1 MKVLFVVCKENDNY
15 PVTYNSRKAPV
26 WMKKQLDNFRRFVVK
41 EDKEVP
47 NDVAMAM
54 YLANKHPSDTFECL
68 DGQKLTSTNQLDS
81 YDAVFVICDPTEV
94 FNCQI
99 SSRKPT
105 CPRETKAFLNALQKT
120 KAFVFPYPEFHAYIL
135 EKPRYYA
142 DLERANL
149 PVVPFMLYKP
159 EQVLTNIDNFR
170 RKVEEKGWEGVI
182 IKPTYAGYSIGIK
195 VFSDF
200 KKTTNNM
207 IKKQFEKLAK
217 LQFPSVTVAE
227 FVPSFGKHFEI
238 RTYWINEKYAYSVA
252 TLTKKVGKEGGLDVD
267 DETTFK
273 SEGGKLSDKLKKE
286 LIDLGA
292 DVIKALPQYPYPQP
306 FMRIDFGCCIP
317 HGNGCAEHYFINEVE
332 TLAANMLASET
343 KYPVVEKT
351 ADALYQLLVN
361 HLPQKTS
368 PPFRPSTFVSDK
380 NYCKKLVGDKDTS
393 REKPKRRK
401 SSRKRRKSSRKRRKS
416 STKRRKSSR
425 KRRKS
430 SKKRRKSSK
439 KRRKSSKK
447 RRKSSKKRRK
457 SSRKR
462 RKSSRKRRKSSK
474 KRRKS
479 SKKRRKSSRK
489 RRKSKR

>member
-15 PVTYNSRKAPV
+15 PTTYNSRKAPV

-159 EQVLTNIDNFR
+159 EQVLNNIDNFR

-273 SEGGKLSDKLKKE
+273 SEGGKLSNKLKEE
-286 LIDLGA
+286 LIDLGS

-317 HGNGCAEHYFINEVE
+317 HGNGCAQHYFINEVE

-368 PPFRPSTFVSDK
+368 PPFRPSTFVSTK
-380 NYCKKLVGDKDTS
+380 NYCKKLVGDKDNEYTS
-393 REKPKRRK
+393 TKKPKRRRK
-401 SSRKRRKSSRKRRKS
+401 TTKKRRKS
-416 STKRRKSSR
+416 TK

-457 SSRKR
+457 SSK
-462 RKSSRKRRKSSK
+462 KRRKSSK

-479 SKKRRKSSRK
+479 SKKRRKSSKK
-489 RRKSKR
+489 RRKSKRR

>member
-15 PVTYNSRKAPV
+15 PVTYTSRKAPV
-26 WMKKQLDNFRRFVVK
+26 WMKKQLDNFKRFVVK

-54 YLANKHPSDTFECL
+54 YLANKYPSDTFECL
-68 DGQKLTSTNQLDS
+68 DGQKLSSTNQLDS

-94 FNCQI
+94 FNCQK

-105 CPRETKAFLNALQKT
+105 CPKETEAFTKALRKT
-120 KAFVFPYPEFHAYIL
+120 KAFVFPYPEFHQYIL

-159 EQVLTNIDNFR
+159 EEVLNNIDNFR
-170 RKVEEKGWEGVI
+170 RKVEEKGWEGII

-200 KKTTNNM
+200 KKTTNTM

-273 SEGGKLSDKLKKE
+273 SEGGKLSDKLKEE

-292 DVIKALPQYPYPQP
+292 DVIKALPQYPYAQP
-306 FMRIDFGCCIP
+306 FLRIDFGCCIP
-317 HGNGCAEHYFINEVE
+317 HGKGCAEHYFINEVE

-368 PPFRPSTFVSDK
+368 PPFERSTFVSNK
-380 NYCKKLVGDKDTS
+380 NYCKTLIGNEDDEYTS
-393 REKPKRRK
+393 RRKPKRRRSTKKKRKSSKKRRK
-401 SSRKRRKSSRKRRKS
+401 SSRKRRKSSRKKRKS
-416 STKRRKSSR
+416 SK

-439 KRRKSSKK
+439 KRRKSSRK

-479 SKKRRKSSRK
+479 KRR
-489 RRKSKR
+489 